1 MTANVLELE
10 DIVVTHRRSGGPA
23 VQAVR
28 GVSLTVA
35 PGQVVG
41 LVSESGCGKS
51 SLARVACG
59 IHAPTSGAVRFEGA
73 PLEPLRMRQRPAADR
88 KLQMVFQNPYA
99 SLSPRRTIA
108 SQLLDGVTEPIPRE
122 QRAAE
127 VARLLE
133 LVGLDA
139 TAGSRYPSQ
148 FSGGQRQRLAIARAL
163 AAKPSLVVA
172 DEPVTALD
180 AFSSAQIV
188 QLLQSLVRELGM
200 GMLFISHDLSL
211 VRAIADETAVMYA
224 GEIVERGPSEQLWER
239 PTHPYT
245 KTLIAAIPEIGPVK
259 KLPGLDEDVAE
270 SAAAGVDA
278 AATNGASA

>member
-41 LVSESGCGKS
+41 LVGESGCGKS

-139 TAGSRYPSQ
+139 AAGSRYPSQ

-270 SAAAGVDA
+270 PAAAGVDA